1 MKIWKSITFFLLI
14 LTLTFSVPVTASS
27 QTIGGKCTKNDQYQI
42 IKKTVA
48 VCTKIGNRYSWV
60 KATPKQV
67 KQFKKLQLEE
77 MISKRRAK
85 VSELLTLR
93 NELSSSD
100 IQTYPL
106 DISLIEDK
114 KNVVAEKRKILN
126 SLELSLSNE
135 KMNNV
140 GLANRLKDLDKSLLD
155 LQNRSNSIQS
165 QINLQQTVVNA
176 SKANSDATYRI
187 YMSAKSQSDSLYY
200 SYQRALDDNSAM
212 LSAKVLCDF
221 GFGYCGIYN
230 SFQYSLNASTISR
243 YNSAAAATS
252 SAYSTWVNY
261 NSKYTSDLNA
271 LNTLKNQLSEVSN
284 SLANLTAQRN
294 STRQSLE
301 NSSSNINSLETQF
314 KSSQSAFVKF
324 EQAEERISKDSFTY
338 SETLIRYKSKR
349 DELAETIQLLIN
361 LASDEFI
368 ASASAEVWDPK
379 LSEISDL
386 KNELDQLSQ
395 TLKSISFDLTAFLRN
410 LN

>member
-1 MKIWKSITFFLLI
+1 MTLPILV
-14 LTLTFSVPVTASS
+14 LTLTFSVQVPASS
-27 QTIGGKCTKNDQYQI
+27 QTLGGKCSKNDQFQL

-48 VCTKIGNRYSWV
+48 VCTKIGTRYSWV

-67 KQFKKLQLEE
+67 KQFKKIQLEE

-93 NELSSSD
+93 NELNSGD
-100 IQTYPL
+100 MPIYPL
-106 DISLIEDK
+106 EISLIEMK
-114 KNVVAEKRKILN
+114 KNLVEEKRKSLT
-126 SLELSLSNE
+126 SLELSLNSE
-135 KMNNV
+135 KTNNL
-140 GLANRLKDLDKSLLD
+140 GLTNRLRDLDKSLLD
-155 LQNRSNSIQS
+155 LQSRSNSIQS
-165 QINLQQTVVNA
+165 QIDSQQAVLNT

-187 YMSAKSQSDSLYY
+187 YISAKTQSDSLYY

-243 YNSAAAATS
+243 YNSAVAATS

-261 NSKYTSDLNA
+261 NSKYTSDLNT

-294 STRQSLE
+294 ATRQSLE
-301 NSSSNINSLETQF
+301 TSSSNVNLLETQL
-314 KSSQSAFVKF
+314 KNSQSDFVKF
-324 EQAEERISKDSFTY
+324 EEAEKRISIDSFAH
-338 SETLIRYKSKR
+338 SETSIKYKSKR
-349 DELAETIQLLIN
+349 GELAETIQLLIN

-368 ASASAEVWDPK
+368 ASASPEVWDPK
-379 LSEISDL
+379 LIEITDL
-386 KNELDQLSQ
+386 KEELDQLSQ
-395 TLKSISFDLTAFLRN
+395 ALKTISFDLSAFLRN